1 MVGNFCCQR
10 GRPPHVC
17 FTVKRLELH
26 ALAFVA
32 ALLACGA
39 IAPAALAFGLV
50 TGFNSD
56 PVLTNDGAAS
66 RAIWIPRAVSAGA
79 GLIRVNVTWSAV
91 APQTRPTG
99 FSAANPA
106 SPGYDWSGVD
116 GTIRD
121 LTAHRLQV
129 MLSISGAPNWA
140 EGAQQPANVDAG
152 TWKPDPSQFA
162 QFAEAA
168 ARRYDGHFPD
178 PVHPGA
184 VLPRVRYWQAW
195 NEPNLDTYLTP
206 QWTSTGHGFTPASP
220 AIYRSMLNAFY
231 AAVKG
236 VARSNVVVTAGM
248 APYGNPPGVNTPG
261 GYRMQPVA
269 FDRALFSK
277 RVYLDV
283 LAQHTYP
290 VEGPLWHALNADDVA
305 VADLYK
311 VRNVLHAAER
321 AGDALPRGPK
331 QLWVTEL
338 GWDSDPPNPEGVP
351 VAEQARWYEQALY
364 LLWRQGVDTALFLQL
379 VDSPPIPSYFV
390 AYEEGLYYLSG
401 SPKPAATAFRFPFV
415 TNRLDRAHIQVW
427 GRAPV
432 GGQLALQRRRGARWV
447 VIARFRVKRHQV
459 FSKKIALRGQATLR
473 ALVGGQISL
482 PWTQSA

>member
-1 MVGNFCCQR
+1 VR
-10 GRPPHVC
+10 
-17 FTVKRLELH
+17 RLGFHILV
-26 ALAFVA
+26 LVA
-32 ALLACGA
+32 ALLVSGA
-39 IAPAALAFGLV
+39 TASAAAALGLV

-66 RAIWIPRAVSAGA
+66 RAIWIPRAVAQGA
-79 GLIRVNVTWSAV
+79 GLIRVNVNWSAI
-91 APQTRPTG
+91 APQTRPPG
-99 FSAANPA
+99 FATANPA
-106 SPGYDWSGVD
+106 SPGYDWTEVD

-121 LTAHRLQV
+121 LAAHGLQV
-129 MLSISGAPNWA
+129 ILSISGAPSWA
-140 EGAQQPANVDAG
+140 EGPDQPSNVEQG

-162 QFAEAA
+162 QFGQAA

-178 PVHPGA
+178 PARPGA
-184 VLPRVRYWQAW
+184 FLPRVRYWQAW
-195 NEPNLDTYLTP
+195 NEPDLDTYLTP
-206 QWTSTGHGFTPASP
+206 QWNSTTHGFTPASP
-220 AIYRSMLNAFY
+220 AIYRGMLNAFY

-236 VARSNVVVTAGM
+236 VAKSDVVVTAGM

-277 RVYLDV
+277 PVQLDA

-290 VEGPLWHALNADDVA
+290 VEGPLWHAVNADDVA

-311 VRNVLHAAER
+311 VRHVLNAAER

-364 LLWRQGVDTALFLQL
+364 LLWSQGVDTVLFLQL
-379 VDSPPIPSYFV
+379 VDSAPIPNYFV
-390 AYEEGLYYLSG
+390 AYEEGIYYLNG
-401 SPKPAATAFRFPFV
+401 SPKPAATAVRFPFV
-415 TNRLDRAHIQVW
+415 SNRLDRAHIQVW

-432 GGQLALQRRRGARWV
+432 GGQLVLQRHRGARWV
-447 VIARFRVKRHQV
+447 VVGRFRVKWHQV
-459 FSKKIALRGQATLR
+459 FLKEIALRGQATLR
-473 ALVGGQISL
+473 AEVAGQISL
-482 PWTQSA
+482 PWTQSP